1 MTRLRLSR
9 TLWFYPLVGAL
20 LGCFYVLLDEGILD
34 QTVNAS
40 PALDI
45 MHEFVDAIFPVLFG
59 IAAGIAVNLFQKQLR
74 INRSLSLKKDKLERE
89 LLLSMLISQILH
101 EIQNPLHNISAAF
114 ETNEELTSEKKQII
128 KRNLDRLAELKKK
141 YGGWEWSE
149 RFDPEEPLL
158 FRAWL
163 ETWLA
168 DKMGHQ
174 LSASNV
180 QYSSD
185 IKNVKIFAHPVLV
198 ERIFL
203 TLFENA
209 MEAME
214 RSDAKGTLRVEAS
227 EEEGSV
233 LIRILNNGSPFPDE
247 ALKAQGN
254 RPVQSRHGLG
264 LGLLLANKI
273 LEQIGG
279 KLKLS
284 NEGGTSVVT
293 LTLPGRSA

>member
-1 MTRLRLSR
+1 MGFS
-9 TLWFYPLVGAL
+9 
-20 LGCFYVLLDEGILD
+20 YVLLDEGILD

-40 PALDI
+40 PALTI
-45 MHEFVDAIFPVLFG
+45 AHEFVDAIFPVLFG

-74 INRSLSLKKDKLERE
+74 INRSLSMKKDKLERE

-114 ETNEELTSEKKQII
+114 ESEEELTAEKKQII
-128 KRNLDRLAELKKK
+128 KRNLERLTELKKK

-158 FRAWL
+158 FRPWL
-163 ETWLA
+163 ETWVA

-174 LSASNV
+174 LSVSDV

-185 IKNVKIFAHPVLV
+185 VKNVKIFAHPVLV

-203 TLFENA
+203 TIFENA
-209 MEAME
+209 LEAME
-214 RSDAKGTLRVEAS
+214 RSGTKGTLRVEAS
-227 EEEGSV
+227 EAAGGVS
-233 LIRILNNGSPFPDE
+233 IRILNNGQAFPAE
-247 ALKAQGN
+247 ALEALGN

-273 LEQIGG
+273 MGQIGG
-279 KLKLS
+279 KMRLS
-284 NEGGTSVVT
+284 NEDGASVVT
-293 LTLPGRSA
+293 LSLPGQTA